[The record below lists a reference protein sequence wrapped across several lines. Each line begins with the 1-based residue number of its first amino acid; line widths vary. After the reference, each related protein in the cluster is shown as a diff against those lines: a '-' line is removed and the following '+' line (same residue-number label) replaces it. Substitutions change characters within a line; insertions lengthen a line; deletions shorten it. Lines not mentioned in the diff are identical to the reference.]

1 MYFYVKC
8 NNDINLI
15 NNDNLDTRIVILFLI
30 RFTYTLK
37 LSHTSVHLQNDFVFF
52 RFVINPRIFTR
63 RNKKGNTNRSVISYP
78 LLNNLTPVLSLF
90 LLLNIEFFV

>member
-15 NNDNLDTRIVILFLI
+15 NNDNLNTRIVILFLI

-52 RFVINPRIFTR
+52 RIVINPWIITR
-63 RNKKGNTNRSVISYP
+63 SKKKGTTKRSVP
-78 LLNNLTPVLSLF
+78 FTQQ
-90 LLLNIEFFV
+90 FVSRS